1 MKISITTRTT
11 YGSSFADGDKP
22 CLADIYTAVDELLG
36 RMGYDVAGIK
46 HIDIS
51 QYQEAAE

>member
-22 CLADIYTAVDELLG
+22 CLADIYKAVDELLG
-36 RMGYDVAGIK
+36 RMGYDVAAIK